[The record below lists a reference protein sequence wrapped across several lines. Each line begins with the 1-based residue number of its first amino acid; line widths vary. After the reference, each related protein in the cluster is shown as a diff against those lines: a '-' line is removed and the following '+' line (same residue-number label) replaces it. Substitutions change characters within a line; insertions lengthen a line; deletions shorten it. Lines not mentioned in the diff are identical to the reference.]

1 MYSLFSIIHLNISG
15 EDRMIISKNIY
26 RKTLGSTIFYKTTL
40 KENRKI
46 VRAEGKVYLYMTYR
60 FSINPPI
67 IRKFVCRIILM
78 LDIYYLLSTIHT
90 NVLSNHFY

>member
-1 MYSLFSIIHLNISG
+1 MYSLFSIIHLNVSG
-15 EDRMIISKNIY
+15 EDRMIISKY
-26 RKTLGSTIFYKTTL
+26 TERLWGPQYFKTTL
-40 KENRKI
+40 KENGKI

-78 LDIYYLLSTIHT
+78 LDIYYLLSTIHI